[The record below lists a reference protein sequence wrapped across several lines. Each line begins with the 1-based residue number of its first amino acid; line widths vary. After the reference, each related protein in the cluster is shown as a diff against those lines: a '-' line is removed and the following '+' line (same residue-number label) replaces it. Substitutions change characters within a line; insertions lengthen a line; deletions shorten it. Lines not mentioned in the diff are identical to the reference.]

1 MAAIDLPSSPGESPS
16 KSILDDNSLE
26 ELPSPPTP
34 WPSPLNLAFTLF
46 TLFFS
51 LSPILDYYIPLP
63 SSSGQQQHLQ
73 SQARP
78 SPYEGPTFLNKPLG
92 LVKQASSYFAT
103 RGSWVYAPSPE
114 DDSPVL
120 TLASEISTLFPD
132 YRDYPAFLSS
142 CGSAEARRLPLSLR
156 YRFPGDE
163 SSTTPGAPY
172 LPWDRAATC
181 AALDGYAVILMGDSL
196 SGEFTDTL
204 VSALGPNPSTLRSFR
219 SNVCGGR
226 VPIFSIAA
234 PRMTSTDFYPKW
246 EEPTF
251 YSGAAQ
257 NRLFW
262 VEAMSE
268 AVGEAIAA
276 THFNGSKKEGGWAS
290 AAQEQG
296 ARIIWVLNR
305 GAHYLPTAQHLESVE
320 EAIELARGM
329 APLSS
334 IFWRT
339 CAPPHP
345 DFIEA
350 PLEVQNAPPLKYP
363 LGVEAYGGYWSQNYK
378 WWDFYSQ
385 NNITVASLPEDVVVL
400 DVAPASALRHDSH
413 CGRPEGQE
421 PDGMHYCIPGP
432 IDTWVEMFA
441 ALVRFAVGQ

>member
-1 MAAIDLPSSPGESPS
+1 MAESNVPSTEDAAQADV
-16 KSILDDNSLE
+16 ILLAQDGT
-26 ELPSPPTP
+26 PPTP
-34 WPSPLNLAFTLF
+34 CPSPLNLSFTVFSL
-46 TLFFS
+46 LLS
-51 LSPILDYYIPLP
+51 LSPILDYTLTKFV
-63 SSSGQQQHLQ
+63 SSGQVIQTHPQLTMDPP
-73 SQARP
+73 R
-78 SPYEGPTFLNKPLG
+78 TFLNKPLA
-92 LVKQASSYFAT
+92 LVKQASKYFAT
-103 RGSWVYAPSPE
+103 QGSWVYAPSPE

-120 TLASEISTLFPD
+120 TLASEITTLFPD

-142 CGSAEARRLPLSLR
+142 CGTAEERRLPLSLR
-156 YRFPGDE
+156 YRFSRDALGPR
-163 SSTTPGAPY
+163 TPAY

-219 SNVCGGR
+219 SDVCGGK

-234 PRMTSTDFYPKW
+234 PRMTSSDFHPKW

-262 VEAMSE
+262 VEAMSK
-268 AVGEAIAA
+268 AVEEAIAA
-276 THFNGSKKEGGWAS
+276 TSSHPSRQQGGWV

-305 GAHYLPTAQHLESVE
+305 GAHFLPTSQHLGSVG
-320 EAIELARGM
+320 EAIGLARDM

-345 DFIEA
+345 DFIDS
-350 PLEVQNAPPLKYP
+350 PLEVQNAPPLEYP
-363 LGVEAYGGYWSQNYK
+363 LGVEAYGGYWPQNYK

-385 NNITVASLPEDVVVL
+385 NNATVASLPEDVVVL

-413 CGRPEGQE
+413 CARPEGQE

-432 IDTWVEMFA
+432 IDMWVEMFA
-441 ALVRFAVGQ
+441 ALVRFAVGHVE